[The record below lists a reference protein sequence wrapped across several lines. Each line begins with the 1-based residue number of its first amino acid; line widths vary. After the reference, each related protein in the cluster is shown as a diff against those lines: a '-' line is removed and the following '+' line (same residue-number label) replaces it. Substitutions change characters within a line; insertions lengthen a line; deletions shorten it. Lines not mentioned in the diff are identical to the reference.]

1 LEATQFDAATTQGR
15 DSEQALIEDDSGFLR
30 GKGDAGTCGIGRTA
44 LVNGCEAPT
53 SALPAR

>member
-1 LEATQFDAATTQGR
+1 LEAKQFDAATTQGR
-15 DSEQALIEDDSGFLR
+15 GSEQALVHDDSGFHR
-30 GKGDAGTCGIGRTA
+30 DKGDAGTCCIGRTA